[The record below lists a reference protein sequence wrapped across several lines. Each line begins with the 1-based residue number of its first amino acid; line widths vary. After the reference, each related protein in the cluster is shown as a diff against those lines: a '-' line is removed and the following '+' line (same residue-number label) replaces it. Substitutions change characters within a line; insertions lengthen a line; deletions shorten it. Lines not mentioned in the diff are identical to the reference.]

1 MTDLH
6 HPGHDA
12 SIPQVIEIHG
22 YTVHLQQTALEW
34 MAVITPPQERPSIIL
49 AADQETVLAKV
60 RQWIEAHAAG
70 GQESS

>member
-6 HPGHDA
+6 HPNHEA

-34 MAVITPPQERPSIIL
+34 MALIAPPRERPSIIL
-49 AADQETVLAKV
+49 AADQETVQAKA

-70 GQESS
+70 G